1 MTATGASPLTIER
14 LRAALADRFQSWQ
27 IPDAIIEIPE
37 IPLTSTGKIDK
48 KALRRSIPPAD

>member
-1 MTATGASPLTIER
+1 MTAAGRAPLTIER

-37 IPLTSTGKIDK
+37 MPLTSTGKIDK
-48 KALRRSIPPAD
+48 KALRRSITPGD